1 MTGAAIPF
9 VLTAYVLG
17 GFMLTLGIAR
27 AEWANFLA
35 GIIVL
40 VSLTAA
46 LTA

>member
-1 MTGAAIPF
+1 MTGAAVPF
-9 VLTAYVLG
+9 VLTAYALA
-17 GFMLTLGIAR
+17 GFMITLGVAR
-27 AEWANFLA
+27 AEWANLLA